1 MMLIG
6 KDCFVVSLLA
16 MTLLCVI
23 ASRPERGALSVEAKT
38 GGSWIPGLAL
48 LARND
53 GLFQRKLESERGWV
67 HFVSEQPFDKLGIN
81 SVA

>member
-16 MTLLCVI
+16 MTLLCVM
-23 ASRPERGALSVEAKT
+23 ASRPQRRALSMEAKT

-53 GLFQRKLESERGWV
+53 ELPR
-67 HFVSEQPFDKLGIN
+67 VSDTG
-81 SVA
+81 

>member
-16 MTLLCVI
+16 MTLLCVM
-23 ASRPERGALSVEAKT
+23 ASRPERRALSVEAKT

-53 GLFQRKLESERGWV
+53 ERVVSVIPARAGIRQGWI
-67 HFVSEQPFDKLGIN
+67 FCF
-81 SVA
+81 